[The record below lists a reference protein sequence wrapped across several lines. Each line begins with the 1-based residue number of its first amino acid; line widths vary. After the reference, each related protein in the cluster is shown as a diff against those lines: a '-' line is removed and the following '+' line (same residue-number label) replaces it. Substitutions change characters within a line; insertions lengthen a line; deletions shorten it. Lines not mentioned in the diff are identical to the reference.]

1 MTTRVKVA
9 VIGLGYFGA
18 FHTRHFAAND
28 RAQLVAVVDR
38 DGARA
43 RAVSEAAEEV
53 CAYPVEQLADYR
65 DLKGRVDAV
74 SIAAPTSLHH
84 AIARDCLEMGLDTFI
99 EKPICETAAEADS
112 LIALAKGRGR
122 IIQVGHIERQA
133 AAYRALRDKVAT
145 PVKIEARRISPF
157 RARAIDVDVVS
168 DLMIHDIDLVL
179 DLVGAPVEAVS
190 ATAQTLV
197 NRTPDHVTARLDF
210 AGGCVA
216 ELTASRV
223 GFGFERALRVF
234 EGQSVHY
241 CDLAANKLHRLDGRG
256 IATEIGEAAAAISEQ
271 AVEPHDNLGREIGEF
286 LDCCISRRSPMVD
299 GPCGRDAL
307 AVAQL
312 ILAAAESGRV
322 LHPAEQDNNRE
333 SPRVANA

>member
-1 MTTRVKVA
+1 MTGRLRVA

-38 DGARA
+38 DGVRA

-53 CAYPVEQLADYR
+53 CAYPVQTLADYR

-84 AIARDCLEMGLDTFI
+84 AIARDCLEMGFDTFI
-99 EKPICETAAEADS
+99 EKPICETTTEADS
-112 LIALAKGRGR
+112 LIALAKAQDR

-133 AAYRALRDKVAT
+133 ATYQALKGRVSR
-145 PVKIEARRISPF
+145 PGKIEARRISPF

-179 DLVGAPVEAVS
+179 DLVGAPVARVS
-190 ATAQTLV
+190 ATAETLV

-210 AGGCVA
+210 ANGCVA

-241 CDLAANKLHRLDGRG
+241 CDLAANRLHRLDGQG
-256 IATEIGEAAAAISEQ
+256 IATEIGEAAAAISEDSI
-271 AVEPHDNLGREIGEF
+271 EPHDNLGREIAEF
-286 LDCCISRRSPMVD
+286 LDCCITRKTPMVD
-299 GPCGRDAL
+299 GLCGRDAL
-307 AVAQL
+307 SVAQM
-312 ILAAAESGRV
+312 ILKAAESGQV
-322 LHPAEQDNNRE
+322 LHSADQDNVQE
-333 SPRVANA
+333 SSRVAHA

>member
-1 MTTRVKVA
+1 MTERVRVA

-38 DGARA
+38 DGARS

-84 AIARDCLEMGLDTFI
+84 AIARECLEMGLDTFI
-99 EKPICETAAEADS
+99 EKPICETVAEADG
-112 LIALAKGRGR
+112 LIALAKSRGR
-122 IIQVGHIERQA
+122 IVQVGHIERQA
-133 AAYRALRDKVAT
+133 SAYQALRGHVT
-145 PVKIEARRISPF
+145 SPTKIEARRISPF
-157 RARAIDVDVVS
+157 RPRAIDVDVVS

-179 DLVGAPVEAVS
+179 DLVGRPVESVS
-190 ATAQTLV
+190 ATAHTLV
-197 NRTPDHVTARLDF
+197 NKTPDHVTARLEF
-210 AGGCVA
+210 AGGCSA

-241 CDLAANKLHRLDGRG
+241 CDLAANKLHRLDGKG
-256 IATEIGEAAAAISEQ
+256 IATEVGDAAADISEQ
-271 AVEPHDNLGREIGEF
+271 TIDPHDNLGREIAEF
-286 LDCCISRRSPMVD
+286 LECCISRRPPMVD